1 MLLYILV
8 GLAFLVGAGAVLGS
22 FFGLTKLPAMMLQR
36 KLDARLEEVA
46 SGPEP
51 EPAVEGKARGVLKI
65 AEGGPL
71 PALDRFISGTARGTA
86 FGRWIEQ
93 SGVKTTV
100 SAVLLIAAGLAVA
113 LGVATML
120 LLKARW
126 GFLVG
131 AALGAAL
138 PFVFLNMKRTKRARA
153 FEEGFPEALDLI
165 ARALKAGHAFVTGLK
180 MVADEMPEPIGPEF
194 RKIFDEQNFG
204 LPLKD
209 ALENL
214 TMRVPGLDVRFFT
227 TAVLIQRETG
237 GNLSEILEN
246 LAHVVRERFK
256 ILRQVRVYTAHGR
269 MTAYVLLALPA
280 VLCIAL
286 AFINPDHMNLLFRE
300 RIGQMMLMGAVVMQ
314 AIGYFWIQQVIK
326 IEV

>member
-8 GLAFLVGAGAVLGS
+8 GLAFVFGAAVVLGS
-22 FFGLTKLPAMMLQR
+22 FLGITKLPGLLLQR
-36 KLDARLEEVA
+36 KLEARLEDLA
-46 SGPEP
+46 QGPDY
-51 EPAVEGKARGVLKI
+51 EPAAEGPSKTVVKVH
-65 AEGGPL
+65 EGGPM
-71 PALDRFISGTARGTA
+71 PGFDRFIGGTTRGTA
-86 FGRWIEQ
+86 LGRWIEQ
-93 SGVKTTV
+93 SGVKTSF
-100 SAVLLIAAGLAVA
+100 SAVLLIALAMSAAFGMGGMMLVKAMWGLFAGAIV
-113 LGVATML
+113 
-120 LLKARW
+120 
-126 GFLVG
+126 GF
-131 AALGAAL
+131 AL
-138 PFVFLNMKRTKRARA
+138 PFWYLSMKRKKRMSK

-165 ARALKAGHAFVTGLK
+165 SRALKAGHAFITGLK

-194 RKIFDEQNFG
+194 RKTFDEQNFG

-214 TMRVPGLDVRFFT
+214 TYRMPSLDVRFFT

-269 MTAYVLLALPA
+269 MTGYVLLALPA

-300 RIGQMMLMGAVVMQ
+300 RMGQMMLMGAVVMQ
-314 AIGYFWIQQVIK
+314 SIGYFWIRQVVK